1 MIIRGI
7 NKTIAETSHSPAGW
21 VGALIG
27 VLLSVTLTA
36 QGWQYSFGDDKTDEA
51 FALIE
56 SIDEGYV
63 TVGVSESFG
72 MDNDPDIFVVRTD
85 IDGSLVWRKEFDL
98 GFRETGTD
106 IIRTA
111 TGTYLITG
119 TSVLNSGDD
128 SDILLLEISAEGE
141 LLWSKILEEPL
152 DQKVTGISL
161 ANNGDIVIVGE
172 EFDPEAEDSDYLYA
186 RFDATGELLW
196 KKTSGTDRTD
206 ALNAVVNIGTDF
218 VMTGVS
224 KNEEGPDNDLVALR
238 IDGDG
243 NILWENR
250 LSAPVL
256 EEGRDIIGTRDGQV
270 AIGGLINDQQDGL
283 VVKLNAETGDTLW
296 TSKVGEPNL
305 EDGLN
310 ALVELSNGDLAG
322 VGFQVQADGIDVG
335 VLVARLTS
343 DGDVLFTNRL
353 GDEQYLDEGRD
364 LVETKSGDLVIAGY
378 NGFELTFFNDV
389 ILLKTDANGNSFS
402 NILTGRV
409 YWDEDEQCDV
419 DAGEPGLAN
428 WLVQAEGK
436 NKTYFGSTDRNGF
449 YNILVDTG
457 DYNVQVIPLNQYW
470 ESCLA
475 DGVPLR
481 LQEFYDTT
489 RTDFGVRA
497 QIECP
502 LLELHVSAPYL
513 ARCSDVPYT
522 VRYQNHGTAPASN
535 VQVELILDPVLSFQS
550 AGVEPVSN
558 EGNVLSFNVGTVAPG
573 ESGSFEVIASSACDG
588 IAVNQAVNVTANISP
603 DTLCLMFDP
612 GWDRSDLEV
621 SGQCEGDSIAFSI
634 INIGIQDMITKRAS
648 IVIQDD
654 IIVANE
660 PLQLRAQEER
670 RIKVPANGSTYRVF
684 AEESENHPFS
694 NYATAAI
701 EGCTEDGGS
710 FSTGQ
715 VTQFPEDDRM
725 PSRSINVQEAMDEV
739 PDVQLFAHPKGYRG
753 EFIDAA
759 DPVKYKVVFTNTGT
773 DTVNRVVIRDT
784 VPGGLDVQ
792 AVTFG
797 ASSHPYQAEVYEEG
811 ILKITFTGLE
821 LPPMADGNTLASQGY
836 VEYEVAQTPGNQSGT
851 EIENRLKV
859 FFDYQEPVLSN
870 TVLRTVGT
878 FPGYVEVTSVEQQPD
893 IPGLEVQVYPNP
905 FVEVVTFDVS
915 GYQATSLDLM
925 LYDLEGRLVR
935 RERSRSS
942 QVELNRNQLPE
953 GVYVFRLESENVLL
967 ATGKL
972 IVQ

>member
-1 MIIRGI
+1 MIIKGI
-7 NKTIAETSHSPAGW
+7 NKTIAETSYSSAGW
-21 VGALIG
+21 VGALLG

-36 QGWQYSFGDDKTDEA
+36 QGWQYSFGGDKTDEA

-56 SIDEGYV
+56 SIDQGYV

-72 MDNDPDIFVVRTD
+72 ADNDPDIFVVRTD
-85 IDGSLVWRKEFDL
+85 IDGTLVWRKEYDL

-106 IIRTA
+106 IVRTA
-111 TGTYLITG
+111 NGTYLVTG
-119 TSVLNSGDD
+119 TSVLSNGDD
-128 SDILLLEISAEGE
+128 SDILLLEISAEGR
-141 LLWSKILEEPL
+141 LLWSKILDEPL
-152 DQKVTGISL
+152 DQKVSGITL
-161 ANNGDIVIVGE
+161 AANGDMLIVGE
-172 EFDPEAEDSDYLYA
+172 EFDPDAEDSDFLYA
-186 RFDATGELLW
+186 RFDAAGDLIW

-206 ALNAVVNIGTDF
+206 GLNAAVTLDGDF
-218 VMTGVS
+218 VLTGVS

-250 LSAPVL
+250 LSGPML
-256 EEGRDIIGTRDGQV
+256 EEGRDVISTRDGQI

-296 TSKVGEPNL
+296 SSIVGEPNL

-335 VLVARLTS
+335 VLVARLTG
-343 DGDVLFTNRL
+343 DGEVLFTNRL
-353 GDEQYLDEGRD
+353 GDQQYLDEGRD
-364 LVETKSGDLVIAGY
+364 LVETSNGDLVIAGY

-389 ILLKTDANGNSFS
+389 ILLKTDANGNAFS

-419 DAGEPGLAN
+419 DAGEPGLSN

-436 NKTYFGSTDRNGF
+436 NKTYYGSTDRNGF

-481 LQEFYDTT
+481 LQAFYDTI

-497 QIECP
+497 QVECP
-502 LLELHVSAPYL
+502 LMELNVSAPYL
-513 ARCSDVPYT
+513 VRCSEVPYT
-522 VRYQNHGTAPASN
+522 VRYQNLGTAPATN
-535 VQVELILDPVLSFQS
+535 VQVELLLDPVLSFQS
-550 AGVEPVSN
+550 AGVEPAGN
-558 EGNVLSFNVGTVAPG
+558 EGNVLTFNVGTVAPG

-588 IAVNQAVNVTANISP
+588 IAIDQAVNVTANITP

-612 GWDRSDLEV
+612 DWDRSDLEV

-660 PLQLRAQEER
+660 PLQLKAQEER

-684 AEESENHPFS
+684 AQESANHPFS
-694 NYATAAI
+694 NYATTAV
-701 EGCTEDGGS
+701 EGCTEDGSS
-710 FSTGQ
+710 FSVGQ

-725 PSRSINVQEAMDEV
+725 PSRSINVQEVKEEAPQV
-739 PDVQLFAHPKGYRG
+739 ALTAHPQGYRG
-753 EFIDAA
+753 TFIDAS
-759 DPVKYKVVFTNTGT
+759 DPVKYKVVFTNTGA
-773 DTVNRVVIRDT
+773 DTVDRVVIRDT
-784 VPGGLDVQ
+784 VPEGLNVE

-797 ASSHPYQAEVYEEG
+797 ASSHPYKAEVYEDG
-811 ILKITFTGLE
+811 IFKITFTNLS
-821 LPPMADGNTLASQGY
+821 LPPLSDSTTVASRGY
-836 VEYEVAQTPGNQSGT
+836 IEYEVAQTPDNLTGT
-851 EIENRLKV
+851 TIENRLRV

-870 TVLRTVGT
+870 TVTRTVGT
-878 FPGYVEVTSVEQQPD
+878 FPGYVEVTSVEQPD
-893 IPGLEVQVYPNP
+893 IPGLNVQVYPNP
-905 FVEVVTFDVS
+905 LVELVTFDVS
-915 GYQATSLDLM
+915 GYNVTFLDLM
-925 LYDLEGRLVR
+925 LYDIEGRLVR

-953 GVYVFRLESENVLL
+953 GVYVFRLESDGVLL